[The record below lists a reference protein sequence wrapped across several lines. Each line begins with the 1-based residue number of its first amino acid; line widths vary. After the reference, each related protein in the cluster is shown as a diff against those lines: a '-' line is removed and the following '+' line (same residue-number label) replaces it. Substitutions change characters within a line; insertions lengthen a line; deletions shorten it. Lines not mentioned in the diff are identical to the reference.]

1 MQNKYIKRF
10 ILILFVLISGFGF
23 KMIKAADTKTTHV
36 YIHYFRFDN
45 TYDPWD
51 LWVWQHEPES
61 LEGKGYAFEV
71 DGYRCCLQL
80 WWGCLKN

>member
-36 YIHYFRFDN
+36 YIHYF
-45 TYDPWD
+45 
-51 LWVWQHEPES
+51 
-61 LEGKGYAFEV
+61 
-71 DGYRCCLQL
+71 
-80 WWGCLKN
+80 